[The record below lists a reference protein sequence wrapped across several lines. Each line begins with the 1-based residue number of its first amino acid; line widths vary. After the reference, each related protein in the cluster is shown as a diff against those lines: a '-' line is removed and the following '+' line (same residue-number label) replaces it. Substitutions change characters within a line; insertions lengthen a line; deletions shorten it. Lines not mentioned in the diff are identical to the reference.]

1 MPIEVTLERRQL
13 QLTCIEGALAKG
25 ATSRHA
31 LRRQFESANRCIAF
45 NCNQAPPLSLIL
57 TLR

>member
-31 LRRQFESANRCIAF
+31 LRRQFESAIA
-45 NCNQAPPLSLIL
+45 ALPLIAIKPPPSPSSSH
-57 TLR
+57 